1 MPSLDPEQKK
11 VLRVPSLE
19 RHLHISHGAS
29 SARLGS
35 TGDFNTCNSEIERK
49 KLHYI
54 NIYNPWHLYCAQNLQ
69 NMEAR
74 LWAGRQ
80 REAVLGLG
88 ACSVCSHFFT
98 FALMTTRAFNSSAV
112 HASCLDDNWSIQ

>member
-1 MPSLDPEQKK
+1 M
-11 VLRVPSLE
+11 PSLE

-54 NIYNPWHLYCAQNLQ
+54 NIYKDGIYINIYNPWHLYCAQNLQ

-80 REAVLGLG
+80 WEAVLGLG

-112 HASCLDDNWSIQ
+112 HTSCLDDNWSIQ